1 MIPSTLEYTKATSID
16 EAIAAVQAGARPL
29 AGGQSLLP
37 MMRLR
42 LAAPGAVVDLG
53 GVAELVG
60 VCEDGDEIAVG
71 AMTTHRSVANDPL
84 IREHCHVVAQAATGV
99 GSPQIRNRGT
109 IGGSLAHADP
119 HGDLPAAILAA
130 GGSVIARGPSGE
142 RRIEVADLITSY
154 LTTSL
159 AEDEIITQVR
169 LPKGAGSSAY
179 AKFHRR
185 AIDWSIIG
193 VGVCIGADG
202 VRAAAT
208 GVGERPMRLAG
219 FEAAINGGASAEE
232 AAAKA
237 AEGIDPHGDL
247 DGSAEYK
254 RHLVGVLAK
263 RAHAE
268 ASGR

>member
-1 MIPSTLEYTKATSID
+1 MIPSVLEYTRASSID
-16 EAIAAVQAGARPL
+16 EAIAAVKGGARPI
-29 AGGQSLLP
+29 AGGMSLMP

-42 LAAPGAVVDLG
+42 LAAPGAIVDLG
-53 GVAELVG
+53 GIAELVG

-71 AMTTHRSVANDPL
+71 AMTTHRAVASDPL
-84 IREHCHVVAQAATGV
+84 IGQHCRVVAQAASGV

-109 IGGSLAHADP
+109 IGGSLAHGDP
-119 HGDLPAAILAA
+119 HGDLPAAVLAA
-130 GGSVIARGPSGE
+130 GGAVIVKGPGGE
-142 RRIEVADLITSY
+142 RRIDAGDLITSY

-169 LPKGAGSSAY
+169 LPKSAGKSAY

-193 VGVCIGADG
+193 VGVVIGPDG

-208 GVGERPMRLAG
+208 GAGDRPLRLTG
-219 FEAAINGGASAEE
+219 FEDAVNGGASAEE
-232 AAAKA
+232 AAARA
-237 AEGIDPHGDL
+237 ADGIEPHGDL

-254 RHLVGVLAK
+254 KHLLGVLAQ
-263 RAHAE
+263 RAYAE
-268 ASGR
+268 AGA

>member
-71 AMTTHRSVANDPL
+71 AMTTHRAVAADPL
-84 IREHCHVVAQAATGV
+84 IGEHCRLVAQAASGV
-99 GSPQIRNRGT
+99 GSLVIRGRGT

-130 GGSVIARGPSGE
+130 GGSVIARGPGGE
-142 RRIEVADLITSY
+142 RRIEIGDLITSY

-159 AEDEIITQVR
+159 ADDEIITQVR
-169 LPKGAGSSAY
+169 LPKGNAQSAY

-185 AIDWSIIG
+185 AIDWSIVG
-193 VGVCIGADG
+193 VGVAIGADG

-208 GVGERPMRLAG
+208 GVADRPTRLAG
-219 FEAAINGGASAEE
+219 FEAAVNGGASIAE
-232 AAAKA
+232 AAAA
-237 AEGIDPHGDL
+237 AGEGLDPTSDL

-254 RHLVGVLAK
+254 RHLVGVLAQ
-263 RAHAE
+263 RAYLE
-268 ASGR
+268 AQG

>member
-1 MIPSTLEYTKATSID
+1 MIPSVLEYTKASSLD
-16 EAIAAVQAGARPL
+16 EAIAAVAAGATPL
-29 AGGQSLLP
+29 AGGQSLMP

-71 AMTTHRSVANDPL
+71 AMTTHRAVAGDAL
-84 IREHCHVVAQAATGV
+84 LQQHAHVVSQAAEGV
-99 GSPQIRNRGT
+99 GSLQIRNRGT

-119 HGDLPAAILAA
+119 HGDLPAALVAA
-130 GGSVIARGPSGE
+130 GASVIARGPGGE
-142 RRIEVADLITSY
+142 RRIDVADLIESY

-159 AEDEIITQVR
+159 EPGELIAQVR
-169 LPKGAGSSAY
+169 IPKGGAQSAY

-208 GVGERPMRLAG
+208 GVGDRPTRLTA
-219 FEAAINGGASAEE
+219 FEGVLNGGGSLDDAVAV
-232 AAAKA
+232 AADGLA
-237 AEGIDPHGDL
+237 PHGDL
-247 DGSAEYK
+247 DGSTEYK
-254 RHLVGVLAK
+254 KHLVGVLAR
-263 RAHAE
+263 RAHE
-268 ASGR
+268 QASAR